1 MPLKACFHVVL
12 YCFRFAGAEL
22 VFCTFSVII
31 I

>member
-12 YCFRFAGAEL
+12 HCFRLAGAEP
-22 VFCTFSVII
+22 VFGTFSVII